1 MSVFTTKIFYAS
13 NRSAKWVVLWA
24 VCSTWHATVT
34 VGAYQVSP
42 EIVTTAINT
51 TAIITTTPMPT
62 LCPIPPCPVT
72 RNTYLQPQ
80 SGPNRNNQQMGSII
94 TISGVF
100 FPEDCT
106 KGCLFSPP
114 CETCEMEV
122 TYFIYFGTEDAGCNF
137 QDSAATACQ
146 CTPLSG
152 QVIFCI
158 AWRQYFLCKQWNDC

>member
-1 MSVFTTKIFYAS
+1 LSHSPVPGAATPYGYSVYALYPILPFPKFFATSKNIF
-13 NRSAKWVVLWA
+13 L
-24 VCSTWHATVT
+24 
-34 VGAYQVSP
+34 
-42 EIVTTAINT
+42 E
-51 TAIITTTPMPT
+51 
-62 LCPIPPCPVT
+62 
-72 RNTYLQPQ
+72 PQ
-80 SGPNRNNQQMGSII
+80 SGPNRNNQQMSPII

-114 CETCEMEV
+114 CDTCEMEV

-152 QVIFCI
+152 QVTQTCHGYLVLENNNMVKIC
-158 AWRQYFLCKQWNDC
+158 